1 MGFFLRSDMNF
12 LGHLIQTAK
21 PPGVET
27 GGDRHTSGWDGA
39 ETPGTSGGERGTN
52 GARWGMYAAIAG
64 VSLVFALV
72 NAFSAAHDA
81 VRGGAAY
88 NLRLPLLWELTSAVV
103 IVGLSPLIGLGVR
116 RMRRGIGWP
125 LRALWAA
132 GTILT
137 FSALHVAGMVVL
149 RKLALATV
157 GGSYSFGFSVS
168 EFTYELRKDI
178 VTCFM
183 IGAAF
188 WLAIARREALA
199 DATAA
204 VSATTPS
211 PDVLWL
217 RDGSARIR
225 IEPRDIVGVSSA
237 GNYVEYSLT
246 GGRTHLVRG
255 TLAAEESRL
264 TKFNIVRV
272 HRTRLVS
279 LFRVTGLRAGGSGDF
294 ELTLD
299 TGDVIPGS
307 RRYRAAI
314 TSIEG
319 LAANSAAVPTAPET
333 HP

>member
-1 MGFFLRSDMNF
+1 MNF
-12 LGHLIQTAK
+12 PGHRIQTTK
-21 PPGVET
+21 PPCVET
-27 GGDRHTSGWDGA
+27 EGDRHTSGWDRA
-39 ETPGTSGGERGTN
+39 ETPGTSGGERGTS
-52 GARWGMYAAIAG
+52 GARWGIYAIIAG
-64 VSLVFALV
+64 VSLAFALV

-81 VRGGAAY
+81 ARRGAAY
-88 NLRLPLLWELTSAVV
+88 DLRLPLLWELTSAAV
-103 IVGLSPLIGLGVR
+103 IVSLSPLIGLGVQR
-116 RMRRGIGWP
+116 IRRGIGWP
-125 LRALWAA
+125 LQVLWAA
-132 GTILT
+132 GTILA
-137 FSALHVAGMVVL
+137 FSALHIAGMVGL

-183 IGAAF
+183 LGGAF
-188 WLAIARREALA
+188 WLAITRRKALA
-199 DATAA
+199 AAAAA
-204 VSATTPS
+204 VPSMTPS
-211 PDVLWL
+211 PGVLWL

-225 IEPRDIVGVSSA
+225 IEPGDIVGVSSA

-272 HRTRLVS
+272 HRTRLVN
-279 LFRVTGLRAGGSGDF
+279 LFRVTGLQSVGSGDF

-299 TGDVIPGS
+299 TGDVISGS

-314 TSIEG
+314 ASIEG
-319 LAANSAAVPTAPET
+319 LAASATARPTAPDT

>member
-1 MGFFLRSDMNF
+1 MNF
-12 LGHLIQTAK
+12 LGHRIQTAR

-52 GARWGMYAAIAG
+52 GARWGIYVIIAG
-64 VSLVFALV
+64 VSVASALV

-81 VRGGAAY
+81 ARRGAAY
-88 NLRLPLLWELTSAVV
+88 DLRLPLLWELTSAVV

-125 LRALWAA
+125 LQALWAA
-132 GTILT
+132 GAILT

-149 RKLALATV
+149 RKLALAMV

-168 EFTYELRKDI
+168 EFTYELRKDV

-188 WLAIARREALA
+188 WLAITRRKALA
-199 DATAA
+199 AAAAA
-204 VSATTPS
+204 VPSMTPS
-211 PDVLWL
+211 SGVLWL

-225 IEPRDIVGVSSA
+225 IEPGDIVGVSSA

-246 GGRTHLVRG
+246 GGRTRLVRG

-272 HRTRLVS
+272 HRTRLVN
-279 LFRVTGLRAGGSGDF
+279 LFRVTGLKSVGSGDF

-299 TGDVIPGS
+299 TGDVISGS

-314 TSIEG
+314 ASIEG
-319 LAANSAAVPTAPET
+319 LAANPTARPTAPDT